1 MLEGW
6 HNPTLRHVEGQ
17 WRIYSDGGNVFVLL
31 DKAIPAIV
39 AACPGARERLEVED
53 EKPF

>member
-17 WRIYSDGGNVFVLL
+17 WRIYSDSGNVFVPLE
-31 DKAIPAIV
+31 KAIPELV
-39 AACPGARERLEVED
+39 AACLGAVEGLEIENN
-53 EKPF
+53 KPF